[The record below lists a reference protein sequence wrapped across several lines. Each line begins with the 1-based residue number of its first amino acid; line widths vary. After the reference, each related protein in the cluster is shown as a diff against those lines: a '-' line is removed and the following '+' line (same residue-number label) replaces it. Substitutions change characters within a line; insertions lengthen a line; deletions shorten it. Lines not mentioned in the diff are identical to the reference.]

1 MKLHQIKALVAINQC
16 GSIIEASQILHITQP
31 ALSRAIKELEH
42 ELGLT
47 LLQRSYKGMSLTDE
61 GRRVIRHAQ
70 MMVESMR
77 RMQVEVDN
85 IHDVAVGEISIGVTS
100 LTAMLPGFEQC
111 LNAFRE
117 KNPRVRLKIIEQ
129 RPTIILQRVRD
140 GSLDFA
146 LTSQQNTQRLNLDWE
161 AVQRIKGAVVC
172 SASNPLRNARSLRQL
187 QHAHWVS
194 LDEVDDRSS
203 QFYQMFEVNDI
214 HLPQRVTECTAV
226 LLALNLIKSADAFMT
241 LSNVTSAATT
251 TQRIADLVWVDI
263 DELIPD
269 YPIYLV
275 CMDRHSLTS
284 PAREFFMAL
293 KARLAVEDSADQI
306 G

>member
-1 MKLHQIKALVAINQC
+1 MKLHQIRALVAINQC
-16 GSIIEASQILHITQP
+16 GSINEASQLLHVTQP
-31 ALSRAIKELEH
+31 ALSRSIKDLEH

-47 LLQRSYKGMSLTDE
+47 LLQRSYKGMSLTEE

-77 RMQVEVDN
+77 RLQVEVDN
-85 IHDVAVGEISIGVTS
+85 IHDVAVGEVSVGVTS

-111 LNAFRE
+111 LNAFRTR
-117 KNPRVRLKIIEQ
+117 NPRVRLKVIEQ

-140 GSLDFA
+140 GTLDFA

-161 AVQRIKGAVVC
+161 AVQRIKGSVVC
-172 SASNPLRNARSLRQL
+172 SADNPLRYSRSLRQL
-187 QHAHWVS
+187 QHAHWIS

-241 LSNVTSAATT
+241 LSRVATAAGAA
-251 TQRIADLVWVDI
+251 QSIGDLVWVDV
-263 DELIPD
+263 DELVPD

-275 CMDRHSLTS
+275 CVDRHALTS
-284 PAREFFMAL
+284 PAREMFLSL
-293 KARLAVEDSADQI
+293 KARLAAEPNAEQP